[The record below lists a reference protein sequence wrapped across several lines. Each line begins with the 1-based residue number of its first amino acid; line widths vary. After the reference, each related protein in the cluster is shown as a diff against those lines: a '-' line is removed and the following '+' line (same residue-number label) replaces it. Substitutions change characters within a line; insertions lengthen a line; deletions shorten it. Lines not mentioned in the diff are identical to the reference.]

1 MSPAHIYKKGVAE
14 NLFYCWFSAMHTR
27 VDILFPGMESEDFY
41 CSVATEVA
49 DRIREIET
57 IGNCFNPQSE
67 LSRFNKSGLKQSAL
81 SPELRRILSICDEW
95 KRRTGGLF
103 DVACSGEIN
112 LSGFLKGYALDA
124 VRSILERHGITS
136 ALVNLGNSSV
146 LALGNQSADSDGWTV
161 KRFDGKEYCLHNQ
174 CLTTSGNTKENPV
187 HIFNPLKGEYV
198 LGEGVVSVVTN
209 GGAEGEVMSTVSF
222 ISRGSYREGQ

>member
-1 MSPAHIYKKGVAE
+1 
-14 NLFYCWFSAMHTR
+14 MHTR
-27 VDILFPGMESEDFY
+27 VDILFPGTESEDFY
-41 CSVATEVA
+41 LAVATEVA
-49 DRIREIET
+49 DRISEIES

-67 LSRFNKSGLKQSAL
+67 LGRFNKSGLEQSAL
-81 SPELRRILSICDEW
+81 SPELRRILALCDEW
-95 KRRTGGLF
+95 KHRTGGLF

-124 VRSILERHGITS
+124 VRPILEHHGITS

-146 LALGNQSADSDGWTV
+146 LALGNQSASADGWTV
-161 KRFDGKEYCLHNQ
+161 KRTDGREYCLHNQ

-187 HIFNPLKGEYV
+187 HIFNPIKREYV
-198 LGEGVVSVVTN
+198 LGEGIVSVVTD

-222 ISRGSYREGQ
+222 INSSGIL